1 MKAVVKSAK
10 AFDERAV
17 ELGLDELILMEN
29 AGTNLA
35 KIAKNALRKKGV
47 KNGRILILL
56 GQGNNGA
63 DGLVAARHLKNARCF
78 CVDKNLKKSPLFEK
92 QEKIALNLG
101 IKFLDKKPNFQSF
114 DCIIECIFGSG
125 LDREV
130 SPNLKAL
137 IAEANESRALKIA
150 CDMPVNLGFEPCFNA
165 KITATMGA
173 IKENLLEDYA
183 KESVGK
189 IKCVNL
195 GLNSSLYAPNSN
207 CFLLEKG
214 DLELIERKKSANK
227 GDFGHG
233 FICASASAGTLAGLG
248 ALNFGAGLISLVGAK
263 PFSPLIMQKER
274 IDESAS
280 AVALGMGLDDL
291 SVLNEPLLE
300 KIPVILDAN
309 AFKSSQI
316 RPFLQRQN
324 VILTP
329 HPKEFARL
337 WKIAFDE
344 NLSSEQIQ
352 KNRFFYA
359 DKFAQNFE
367 CVLILK
373 GANTIIA
380 QKEQKFVCTLGN
392 AALAKGGSGDALAGM
407 ILALI
412 CAKFSPLNAAKN
424 AVLAHALVAKKWRFN
439 PNAFDAL
446 KLIKGLKCL

>member
-10 AFDERAV
+10 AFDERAIK
-17 ELGLDELILMEN
+17 LGLDELILMEN
-29 AGTNLA
+29 AGANLA

-63 DGLVAARHLKNARCF
+63 DGLVAARHLKNVLCF

-165 KITATMGA
+165 TITATMGA

-263 PFSPLIMQKER
+263 SFSPLIMQKER

-291 SVLNEPLLE
+291 SVLNE
-300 KIPVILDAN
+300 K
-309 AFKSSQI
+309 
-316 RPFLQRQN
+316 
-324 VILTP
+324 
-329 HPKEFARL
+329 
-337 WKIAFDE
+337 
-344 NLSSEQIQ
+344 
-352 KNRFFYA
+352 
-359 DKFAQNFE
+359 
-367 CVLILK
+367 
-373 GANTIIA
+373 
-380 QKEQKFVCTLGN
+380 
-392 AALAKGGSGDALAGM
+392 
-407 ILALI
+407 
-412 CAKFSPLNAAKN
+412 
-424 AVLAHALVAKKWRFN
+424 
-439 PNAFDAL
+439 
-446 KLIKGLKCL
+446 

>member
-1 MKAVVKSAK
+1 
-10 AFDERAV
+10 
-17 ELGLDELILMEN
+17 
-29 AGTNLA
+29 
-35 KIAKNALRKKGV
+35 
-47 KNGRILILL
+47 
-56 GQGNNGA
+56 
-63 DGLVAARHLKNARCF
+63 
-78 CVDKNLKKSPLFEK
+78 
-92 QEKIALNLG
+92 
-101 IKFLDKKPNFQSF
+101 
-114 DCIIECIFGSG
+114 
-125 LDREV
+125 
-130 SPNLKAL
+130 
-137 IAEANESRALKIA
+137 
-150 CDMPVNLGFEPCFNA
+150 MPVNLGFEPCFNA
-165 KITATMGA
+165 DITATMGA

-233 FICASASAGTLAGLG
+233 FIYASASAGTLAGLG

-274 IDESAS
+274 LDESAS

-344 NLSSEQIQ
+344 NISSEQIQ
-352 KNRFFYA
+352 KNRFF
-359 DKFAQNFE
+359 
-367 CVLILK
+367 
-373 GANTIIA
+373 
-380 QKEQKFVCTLGN
+380 
-392 AALAKGGSGDALAGM
+392 
-407 ILALI
+407 
-412 CAKFSPLNAAKN
+412 
-424 AVLAHALVAKKWRFN
+424 
-439 PNAFDAL
+439 
-446 KLIKGLKCL
+446 